1 MIVRHLQKGKAFPE
15 YEAPQFRQT
24 DFCVQGVIC
33 ESFSIPNLEEEDLD
47 ITWETGGDE

>member
-1 MIVRHLQKGKAFPE
+1 MFSKHLQTGKAFPE

-24 DFCVQGVIC
+24 DFCMQGVIC